1 MTRFRDDP
9 EADALGQALAALRK
23 ARGLS
28 QAEAGARM
36 GVTSQAWG
44 LYEAGRRPGMFR
56 PDVQRRLPAALDL
69 TPEDLALE
77 MARRPGAA
85 SASAERLEEGA
96 RAFSGVGPPGPDRR
110 TLQLRDDD
118 LAPWAGSGV
127 VLVYDLAA
135 SSLQVARVVLAVAN
149 RPGPMP
155 PVHADV
161 LRQPH
166 RAVPLPMLDISSTN
180 IRQRLSRGDAVADLQ
195 PPGVARYIDQHHLY
209 RKGTAH

>member
-9 EADALGQALAALRK
+9 DANALGQALAGLRK

-56 PDVQRRLPAALDL
+56 PDVQRRLTAALDL

-77 MARRPGAA
+77 MARRPTV
-85 SASAERLEEGA
+85 SRPPSERFEESR
-96 RAFSGVGPPGPDRR
+96 RAFSDNPSPGPLWR

-127 VLVYDLAA
+127 VLVYDLAVWPRRDQGCVVETDNGPVIGLYHRGDRDTVVLRGPSGDKRVLERSRIGSVGA
-135 SSLQVARVVLAVAN
+135 VVARLE
-149 RPGPMP
+149 
-155 PVHADV
+155 
-161 LRQPH
+161 
-166 RAVPLPMLDISSTN
+166 
-180 IRQRLSRGDAVADLQ
+180 
-195 PPGVARYIDQHHLY
+195 GVDWP
-209 RKGTAH
+209 K

>member
-9 EADALGQALAALRK
+9 EANALGQALAVLRK
-23 ARGLS
+23 GRGLS

-56 PDVQRRLPAALDL
+56 PDVQRRLTAALDL

-77 MARRPGAA
+77 MARTSGAP
-85 SASAERLEEGA
+85 SAVAADRLEEGGRVFSAGGA
-96 RAFSGVGPPGPDRR
+96 RASARR

-127 VLVYDLAA
+127 VLVYDLSVWPRRDQGCVVETEDGPVIGLYHRGDRDTVVLRGPSGEKRVLERSRIGSVGAV
-135 SSLQVARVVLAVAN
+135 VARLE
-149 RPGPMP
+149 
-155 PVHADV
+155 
-161 LRQPH
+161 
-166 RAVPLPMLDISSTN
+166 
-180 IRQRLSRGDAVADLQ
+180 
-195 PPGVARYIDQHHLY
+195 GVDWPQ
-209 RKGTAH
+209 

>member
-56 PDVQRRLPAALDL
+56 PDVQRRLTAALDL

-77 MARRPGAA
+77 MARQPVSPTRA
-85 SASAERLEEGA
+85 AERLEEGG
-96 RAFSGVGPPGPDRR
+96 RAFSANGTAGSVRR

-127 VLVYDLAA
+127 VLVYDLAVWPRRDQGCVVETDDGPVIGLYHRGDRDTVVLRGPSGDKRVLERSRIGSVGA
-135 SSLQVARVVLAVAN
+135 VVARLE
-149 RPGPMP
+149 
-155 PVHADV
+155 
-161 LRQPH
+161 
-166 RAVPLPMLDISSTN
+166 
-180 IRQRLSRGDAVADLQ
+180 
-195 PPGVARYIDQHHLY
+195 GVDWPQ
-209 RKGTAH
+209 

>member
-1 MTRFRDDP
+1 MTRFRDVP
-9 EADALGQALAALRK
+9 EADALGQALAVLRK

-56 PDVQRRLPAALDL
+56 PDVQRRLTAALDL

-77 MARRPGAA
+77 MARRPVFAA
-85 SASAERLEEGA
+85 PAPERLEERG
-96 RAFSGVGPPGPDRR
+96 RTFSAANSPAPLRR

-127 VLVYDLAA
+127 VLIYDLSVWPRRDQGCVVETDDGPVIGLYHRGDRDTVVLRGPDGDKRVLERRRIGAVGA
-135 SSLQVARVVLAVAN
+135 VVARLE
-149 RPGPMP
+149 
-155 PVHADV
+155 
-161 LRQPH
+161 
-166 RAVPLPMLDISSTN
+166 
-180 IRQRLSRGDAVADLQ
+180 
-195 PPGVARYIDQHHLY
+195 GVEWPE
-209 RKGTAH
+209 

>member
-56 PDVQRRLPAALDL
+56 PDVQRRLTAALDL

-77 MARRPGAA
+77 MARRPGMSPAPA
-85 SASAERLEEGA
+85 AERLEERG
-96 RAFSGVGPPGPDRR
+96 RVFSANGSPGPVRR

-127 VLVYDLAA
+127 VLVYDLAVWPRRDQGCVVESEDGPVIGLYHRGDRDTVVVRGPGGDKRVLQRSRI
-135 SSLQVARVVLAVAN
+135 SSVGAVVARLE
-149 RPGPMP
+149 
-155 PVHADV
+155 
-161 LRQPH
+161 
-166 RAVPLPMLDISSTN
+166 
-180 IRQRLSRGDAVADLQ
+180 
-195 PPGVARYIDQHHLY
+195 GVDWPE
-209 RKGTAH
+209 

>member
-9 EADALGQALAALRK
+9 QANVLGQALAALRK

-56 PDVQRRLPAALDL
+56 PDVQRRLTAALDL

-77 MARRPGAA
+77 TARQPA
-85 SASAERLEEGA
+85 SPIPAAERFEEGG
-96 RAFSGVGPPGPDRR
+96 RAFSVKGYREPVRR

-118 LAPWAGSGV
+118 LAPWAVSGV
-127 VLVYDLAA
+127 VLVYDLSVWPRRDQGCVVETDDGPVIGLYHRGDRDTVILRSPGGDKRVLERGHIGPVGAV
-135 SSLQVARVVLAVAN
+135 VARLE
-149 RPGPMP
+149 
-155 PVHADV
+155 
-161 LRQPH
+161 
-166 RAVPLPMLDISSTN
+166 
-180 IRQRLSRGDAVADLQ
+180 
-195 PPGVARYIDQHHLY
+195 GVDWPQ
-209 RKGTAH
+209 

>member
-9 EADALGQALAALRK
+9 EANALGQALAALRK
-23 ARGLS
+23 GRGLS

-56 PDVQRRLPAALDL
+56 PDVQRRLTAALDL

-77 MARRPGAA
+77 MARTSGAP
-85 SASAERLEEGA
+85 SAVAADRLEEGGRVFSAGGA
-96 RAFSGVGPPGPDRR
+96 RAPARR

-127 VLVYDLAA
+127 VLVYDLSVWPRRDQGCVVETEDGPVIGLYHRGDRDTVVLRGPSGEKRVLERSRIGSVGAV
-135 SSLQVARVVLAVAN
+135 VARLE
-149 RPGPMP
+149 
-155 PVHADV
+155 
-161 LRQPH
+161 
-166 RAVPLPMLDISSTN
+166 
-180 IRQRLSRGDAVADLQ
+180 
-195 PPGVARYIDQHHLY
+195 GVDWPQ
-209 RKGTAH
+209 

>member
-9 EADALGQALAALRK
+9 DADALGQALAALRK

-56 PDVQRRLPAALDL
+56 PDVQRRLTAALDL

-77 MARRPGAA
+77 MARQPVSPTRA
-85 SASAERLEEGA
+85 AERLEEGG
-96 RAFSGVGPPGPDRR
+96 RAFSAKGAAGSVRR

-127 VLVYDLAA
+127 VLVYDLAVWPRRDQGCVVETDDGPVIGLYHRGDRDTVVLRGPGGDKRV
-135 SSLQVARVVLAVAN
+135 LQRSRIGSVGAVVARLE
-149 RPGPMP
+149 
-155 PVHADV
+155 
-161 LRQPH
+161 
-166 RAVPLPMLDISSTN
+166 
-180 IRQRLSRGDAVADLQ
+180 
-195 PPGVARYIDQHHLY
+195 GVDWPQ
-209 RKGTAH
+209 

>member
-23 ARGLS
+23 SRGLS

-56 PDVQRRLPAALDL
+56 PDVQRRLTAALDL

-77 MARRPGAA
+77 MARAPGAA
-85 SASAERLEEGA
+85 SVPVAERLEEGG
-96 RAFSGVGPPGPDRR
+96 RAFSPGGARTPARR

-118 LAPWAGSGV
+118 LAPWAVSGV
-127 VLVYDLAA
+127 VLVYDLSVWPRRDQGCVVATDDGPVIGLYHRGDRDTVVLRNPA
-135 SSLQVARVVLAVAN
+135 GDKRVLERSRIGDVGAVVARLE
-149 RPGPMP
+149 
-155 PVHADV
+155 
-161 LRQPH
+161 
-166 RAVPLPMLDISSTN
+166 
-180 IRQRLSRGDAVADLQ
+180 
-195 PPGVARYIDQHHLY
+195 GVDWPQ
-209 RKGTAH
+209 

>member
-9 EADALGQALAALRK
+9 EANALGEALALLRK

-56 PDVQRRLPAALDL
+56 PDVQRRLTAALDL

-77 MARRPGAA
+77 MARRPG
-85 SASAERLEEGA
+85 SSISGVDRLEESG
-96 RAFSGVGPPGPDRR
+96 RAFSTSGSPASVRR

-127 VLVYDLAA
+127 VLVYDLSVWPRRDQGCVVETDDGPVIGLYHRGDRDTVVLRGPGGDKRQLERNRIGAVGA
-135 SSLQVARVVLAVAN
+135 VVARLE
-149 RPGPMP
+149 
-155 PVHADV
+155 
-161 LRQPH
+161 
-166 RAVPLPMLDISSTN
+166 
-180 IRQRLSRGDAVADLQ
+180 
-195 PPGVARYIDQHHLY
+195 GVEWPQ
-209 RKGTAH
+209 

>member
-9 EADALGQALAALRK
+9 EADALGRALAALRK
-23 ARGLS
+23 GRGLS

-56 PDVQRRLPAALDL
+56 PDVQRRLTAALDL

-77 MARRPGAA
+77 MARTSGAP
-85 SASAERLEEGA
+85 SAVAADRLEEGVRVFSAGGA
-96 RAFSGVGPPGPDRR
+96 RAPARR

-127 VLVYDLAA
+127 VLVYDLSVWPRRDQGCVVETEDGPVIGLYHRGDRDTVVLRGPSGEKRVLERSRIGSVGAV
-135 SSLQVARVVLAVAN
+135 VARLE
-149 RPGPMP
+149 
-155 PVHADV
+155 
-161 LRQPH
+161 
-166 RAVPLPMLDISSTN
+166 
-180 IRQRLSRGDAVADLQ
+180 
-195 PPGVARYIDQHHLY
+195 GVDWPQ
-209 RKGTAH
+209 

>member
-9 EADALGQALAALRK
+9 DANALGQALAGLRK

-56 PDVQRRLPAALDL
+56 PDVQRRLTAALDL

-77 MARRPGAA
+77 MARRPAVPAPA
-85 SASAERLEEGA
+85 SDRLEESG
-96 RAFSGVGPPGPDRR
+96 RAFSTKGPPGSVRR

-127 VLVYDLAA
+127 VLVYDLSVWPRRDQGCVVETADGPVIGLYHRGDRDTVVLRGPGGDKRV
-135 SSLQVARVVLAVAN
+135 LQRSWIGSVGAVVARLE
-149 RPGPMP
+149 
-155 PVHADV
+155 
-161 LRQPH
+161 
-166 RAVPLPMLDISSTN
+166 
-180 IRQRLSRGDAVADLQ
+180 
-195 PPGVARYIDQHHLY
+195 GVDWPQ
-209 RKGTAH
+209 